1 MVPRWGSILPIRE
14 NLHVNH
20 FWDLR
25 VEVVDSGIILLTF
38 LLTLEE
44 PFNLNPSFSWARC
57 KLYGKRSIPKRNRK
71 ITMLSFMPL
80 TGEEGTNAD
89 GGSVDSS
96 VSSGDEVPVAHDSS
110 PAPSPKR
117 FLENVQGVTKVNS

>member
-1 MVPRWGSILPIRE
+1 MLITSGS
-14 NLHVNH
+14 
-20 FWDLR
+20 LR

-57 KLYGKRSIPKRNRK
+57 KLYGKRSIPKMNRK

>member
-1 MVPRWGSILPIRE
+1 MLITSGS
-14 NLHVNH
+14 
-20 FWDLR
+20 LR

-57 KLYGKRSIPKRNRK
+57 KLYGSIPKRNRK

>member
-1 MVPRWGSILPIRE
+1 
-14 NLHVNH
+14 
-20 FWDLR
+20 
-25 VEVVDSGIILLTF
+25 
-38 LLTLEE
+38 
-44 PFNLNPSFSWARC
+44 
-57 KLYGKRSIPKRNRK
+57 
-71 ITMLSFMPL
+71 MLSFMPL

-117 FLENVQGVTKVNS
+117 FLENVQGVTKVNSYIGHSYPQTQDVLSQDPSRSRNVIISL

>member
-1 MVPRWGSILPIRE
+1 MLITSGS
-14 NLHVNH
+14 
-20 FWDLR
+20 LR
-25 VEVVDSGIILLTF
+25 VEVVDSGIILLT
-38 LLTLEE
+38 LPLTLEE
-44 PFNLNPSFSWARC
+44 PFNLNPSFSC

-71 ITMLSFMPL
+71 ITMLSFLPL